1 MGIYEV
7 DEAFIS
13 RGVGLVKEAYIRA
26 EYLVDGFLGVETL
39 IVTVHGVGLGKQMV
53 SSIYRGLS

>member
-13 RGVGLVKEAYIRA
+13 RGVSLVKEAYIGA

-39 IVTVHGVGLGKQMV
+39 IVTVHGVRLGKQMV